1 MNRWAERRLAGA
13 TAVSNR
19 SNEKQQRHQERG
31 EECTGGQLAGRGLI
45 IACCMR
51 QRRHRE
57 RAARQPTAQAA
68 AGQTLYG
75 LNRLKPS
82 AAVLTIR
89 PVICG
94 GRQSRD
100 RCQPCWLSSSTPPHP
115 GHPPALPHPPA
126 PPHRSAHL
134 RVPVHLLHVVLPA
147 VHKQQLRRQVV
158 GRQGIG
164 LRRQRSLLLCTGK
177 PGRHAG
183 PARRVNDGRALAWP
197 GAAPNVA
204 LPAAPRSMQAAPPS
218 PAAAY
223 PPSSLPCQLSP
234 PALPHPPPPATQT
247 PTPHNHR
254 QPRRSR
260 HTPGRR
266 PLPAHPGPA
275 PGPGPTPPAGCP
287 RPWWPAWR
295 PRAGTTPRWSQARGG
310 STGWPQRRPPAGFAG
325 PTPAARRRRRQT
337 PAGGRAGEAEWAAGP
352 TGCGGRLLHA

>member
-19 SNEKQQRHQERG
+19 KQREATKAAGKRG
-31 EECTGGQLAGRGLI
+31 GVYRRAAGGQGIDHRVLHAPAPAPRAGGPPANSTSRGRSDVVRLEQIEAIRCGAHHQARDLRGAAEQGQVSALLALI
-45 IACCMR
+45 LHAATPRAPACSP
-51 QRRHRE
+51 HTLLLP
-57 RAARQPTAQAA
+57 PTAAH
-68 AGQTLYG
+68 T
-75 LNRLKPS
+75 
-82 AAVLTIR
+82 
-89 PVICG
+89 CG
-94 GRQSRD
+94 
-100 RCQPCWLSSSTPPHP
+100 CQCISFMSCC
-115 GHPPALPHPPA
+115 
-126 PPHRSAHL
+126 
-134 RVPVHLLHVVLPA
+134 PA

-254 QPRRSR
+254 QPRRTR

-275 PGPGPTPPAGCP
+275 PGPGPHTASWLSAPVVASMEASCGHHSTLVT
-287 RPWWPAWR
+287 
-295 PRAGTTPRWSQARGG
+295 GPRW
-310 STGWPQRRPPAGFAG
+310 
-325 PTPAARRRRRQT
+325 
-337 PAGGRAGEAEWAAGP
+337 
-352 TGCGGRLLHA
+352 